1 VFISDRKRSLDFLCM
16 HRIRAQINQLAQEY
30 SAAISEHETADA
42 VVAVSQPSTCPHILL
57 SLSSMA
63 GCMLFD
69 YLLQLPASPQVYVS
83 ISAVQKII

>member
-1 VFISDRKRSLDFLCM
+1 M

-83 ISAVQKII
+83 ICSAKNNLRGLHDSIAHLQ